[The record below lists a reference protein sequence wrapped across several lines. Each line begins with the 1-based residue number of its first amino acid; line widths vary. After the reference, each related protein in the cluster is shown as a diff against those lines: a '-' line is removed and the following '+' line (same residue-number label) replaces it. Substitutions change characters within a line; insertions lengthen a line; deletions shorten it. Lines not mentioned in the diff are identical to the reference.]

1 MQCPTIQHRSEI
13 LLRRLLFLGMD
24 VCQKGLAHEEVGLFT
39 QMAGEDRVEVDK
51 VQLRGEERPVWHDR
65 GRE

>member
-1 MQCPTIQHRSEI
+1 
-13 LLRRLLFLGMD
+13 MD

-51 VQLRGEERPVWHDR
+51 VQLRGEDRPVWHDR
-65 GRE
+65 GSE